1 MFWGYRGGAA
11 TENTPFRPRS
21 PYGVAKATAFWQ
33 VANYREAYGL
43 FACSGILFNH
53 ESPLRPERFVTQ
65 KIVTAACRI
74 AQGDQAKLHLGN
86 LDVWRDWG
94 WAPEYVLAMY
104 RMLQGSQ
111 AQDYVIAT
119 GKSNSLRD
127 FVQLTFEVLGLD
139 WQRHVQME
147 PALLRPT
154 DITKTIGNPAKAKA
168 ELGWQARW
176 DLPMIIEA
184 MVGEH
189 LAKANL

>member
-1 MFWGYRGGAA
+1 
-11 TENTPFRPRS
+11 
-21 PYGVAKATAFWQ
+21 
-33 VANYREAYGL
+33 VANYREAYGI

-65 KIVTAACRI
+65 KIVGGACRI
-74 AQGDQAKLHLGN
+74 AQGQQEVLRLGN

-94 WAPEYVLAMY
+94 WAPEYVVAMHS
-104 RMLQGSQ
+104 MLQGSQ
-111 AQDYVIAT
+111 ARDYVIAT

-127 FVQLTFEVLGLD
+127 FVRLTFAVLGLD
-139 WQRHVQME
+139 WQSYVQTE
-147 PALLRPT
+147 SGLLRPT
-154 DITKTIGNPAKAKA
+154 DITKTIGNPARARA

-184 MVGEH
+184 MVREN